1 MAFVFELPEVG
12 EGVVE
17 AEVVSWNIAVGDVVT
32 VDQPLCEI
40 TTDKA
45 QLEISSPK
53 AGRIV
58 KLHGDP
64 GDIIGV
70 HTPLVEIDT
79 DDTDGAAA
87 APAPAPAAAAPK
99 PSAAPPA
106 PKAPPPAPTPAPA
119 PPTAAGSGPSLPGQR
134 GQTKATPAVRRHA
147 REEGIDIH
155 QVPGTGRGGRVTHDD
170 LDSFRAPS
178 PPADAPLPKAP
189 PALPQVMPSGAEE
202 RVKILGIRRK
212 IAEQMVKSK
221 HTAPHYT
228 YVEEVDCTEL
238 VALRKKMKTLAAER
252 GIKLTYIPIIM
263 KAVSLV
269 MREFPNVNAV
279 MDEEAFELVVKG
291 DHNFGISVD
300 TPNGLFVPVIKNVE
314 QKSILHI
321 AAEMTDLAD
330 RTRAGKASLDEL
342 RGSTFTLTSVGS
354 IGGVLAT
361 PILNVPEVA
370 ILGVNAIR
378 DQAVVR
384 DGEVVV
390 RKMMYLSPSFDH
402 RIIDGAV
409 GARFVAALKAVLE
422 NPERLLL
429 ELS

>member
-1 MAFVFELPEVG
+1 M
-12 EGVVE
+12 
-17 AEVVSWNIAVGDVVT
+17 
-32 VDQPLCEI
+32 
-40 TTDKA
+40 
-45 QLEISSPK
+45 
-53 AGRIV
+53 
-58 KLHGDP
+58 
-64 GDIIGV
+64 
-70 HTPLVEIDT
+70 
-79 DDTDGAAA
+79 
-87 APAPAPAAAAPK
+87 
-99 PSAAPPA
+99 
-106 PKAPPPAPTPAPA
+106 
-119 PPTAAGSGPSLPGQR
+119 
-134 GQTKATPAVRRHA
+134 RRNA
-147 REEGIDIH
+147 REQGIDIH

-170 LDSFRAPS
+170 LASFRAPA
-178 PPADAPLPKAP
+178 ADAPLPKVA

-221 HTAPHYT
+221 HTAPHFT

-238 VALRKKMKTLAAER
+238 VALRKKMKPLAAER

-263 KAVSLV
+263 KAASLV
-269 MREFPNVNAV
+269 MRSFPNVNAV
-279 MDEEAFELVVKG
+279 MDEEAFELVVNG
-291 DHNFGISVD
+291 DHNFGISCD
-300 TPNGLFVPVIKNVE
+300 TPNGLFVPVVKNVE

-321 AAEMTDLAD
+321 AADMEDLVE
-330 RTRAGKASLDEL
+330 RTRAGKARLDEL
-342 RGSTFTLTSVGS
+342 RGGTFTLTSVGS

-370 ILGVNAIR
+370 ILGINAIR

-409 GARFVAALKAVLE
+409 GARFTAALKAVLE